1 MIRPR
6 RHRRARNVT
15 FNRLLPNILTTFA
28 LCAGMTSIRLAIDGR
43 FELAAIAI
51 LIAAVLDTLDG
62 RVARLL
68 KATSPMGAQLDSLS
82 DFVCFGVA
90 PALMIYF
97 WSIHEAGQFGWAVV
111 LIFSVCAAMRLAR
124 FNVQLTD
131 EDRPPWASSYFTGVP
146 SPAGAGLAMLPIFF
160 FLETGIALQEFPI
173 LIGIWTMGA
182 GLLMVSTL
190 PTFSLKSVFIPA
202 KYLVFVLVGMGLVI
216 AGMITA
222 TWLMLLAMGLAYLV
236 SIPLAW
242 RRYQNQTLRYAATR
256 ASMLHRGDEGGDAG
270 KGPKPGSRSS
280 PISGSDDDDAPHG
293 GGGAATPAAR
303 PDHGVANIQNTDAG
317 TDRHQGRTALSDRAP
332 STLKTLQP
340 GVYPISSRS
349 A

>member
-6 RHRRARNVT
+6 RHRGSKNVT
-15 FNRLLPNILTTFA
+15 FNRLLPNILTIFA

-43 FELAAIAI
+43 FEMAAIAI
-51 LIAAVLDTLDG
+51 IIAAVLDTLDG

-97 WSIHEAGQFGWAVV
+97 WSIHQTGQFGWAVV

-124 FNVQLTD
+124 FNVQLID
-131 EDRPPWASSYFTGVP
+131 ESRPPWASSFFTGVP
-146 SPAGAGLAMLPIFF
+146 SPAGAGLALLPVFF
-160 FLETGIALQEFPI
+160 FLETGIALHQYPVF
-173 LIGIWTMGA
+173 IGIWTVGA

-190 PTFSLKSVFIPA
+190 PTFSLKGLLIPA
-202 KYLVFVLVGMGLVI
+202 RYLVFVLVAMGLII

-222 TWLMLLAMGLAYLV
+222 TWLMLLCMGLVYLA

-242 RRYQNQTLRYAATR
+242 RRYQTLTIRHAAARAAMRHRDDGDDGAPTAGGKAATGMGK
-256 ASMLHRGDEGGDAG
+256 ADPALAADAE
-270 KGPKPGSRSS
+270 PN
-280 PISGSDDDDAPHG
+280 A
-293 GGGAATPAAR
+293 
-303 PDHGVANIQNTDAG
+303 QAG
-317 TDRHQGRTALSDRAP
+317 TFPMPPRHHG
-332 STLKTLQP
+332 
-340 GVYPISSRS
+340 
-349 A
+349 